1 MANKVTQNDIL
12 NINRIYLKLG
22 TYAATAREVGF
33 SAGTVKKYIIPD
45 FIDPDELKIKQ
56 FSGEINPIQDINSLK
71 NLLLSD
77 EEISEIKELWEEI
90 AI

>member
-33 SAGTVKKYIIPD
+33 SAGTVKKYIIPN
-45 FIDPDELKIKQ
+45 FVDPEEIELRKFSSEIK
-56 FSGEINPIQDINSLK
+56 PIQDIEMKWDLNLSEEELK
-71 NLLLSD
+71 
-77 EEISEIKELWEEI
+77 EIEELWKEI
-90 AI
+90 TI